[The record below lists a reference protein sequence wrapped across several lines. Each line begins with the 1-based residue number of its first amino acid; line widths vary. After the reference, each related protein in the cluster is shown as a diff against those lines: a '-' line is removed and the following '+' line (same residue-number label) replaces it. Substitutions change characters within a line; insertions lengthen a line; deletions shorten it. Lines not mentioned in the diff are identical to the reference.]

1 MYMRVV
7 LNVRKKDVIVLPKNL
22 REATGIDGEDEVM
35 IDVASDKI
43 LLRALKPRVVDVDS
57 RIVFELL
64 RKEDSLETKRYRE
77 MIYSENV
84 GS

>member
-1 MYMRVV
+1 M
-7 LNVRKKDVIVLPKNL
+7 NVRKKDVIVLPKNL

-57 RIVFELL
+57 RIVDELL

>member
-1 MYMRVV
+1 M
-7 LNVRKKDVIVLPKNL
+7 NVRKKDVIVLPKNL

>member
-1 MYMRVV
+1 M
-7 LNVRKKDVIVLPKNL
+7 NVRKKDVIVLPKNL
-22 REATGIDGEDEVM
+22 REAAGIDGEDEVM

-57 RIVFELL
+57 RIVDELL

-77 MIYSENV
+77 MIYSEKV

>member
-1 MYMRVV
+1 MYMIVV

-64 RKEDSLETKRYRE
+64 RKEDSLETKRYRDL
-77 MIYSENV
+77 
-84 GS
+84 